1 MLRNAL
7 ILIALVAIVGLP
19 FAFKPK
25 NSLLADADETLV
37 IVTPHN
43 EAIRYEFARGFRD
56 WYKAR
61 TGKIARIDWRTPGGT
76 TEIAHY
82 LASEYQAP
90 FQKYWRGDQ
99 LRMHWT
105 DTVARSFDDAKIK
118 FGTDPSK
125 DTEPQMARRAFL
137 TSNVGIKIDLFF
149 GGGSF
154 DFAQQAAAG
163 RLVDTGFV
171 KAHPEIFNATP
182 DGIPLTL
189 GGEPFRDKDGAWI
202 GTVLSAFGICYNVDG
217 MRRVAER
224 GAQLAEPGNRRD
236 PLQNGGAPPSRWE
249 DLADPACF
257 AQVALADPNQS
268 GSVAKAFEMIIQQQI
283 QQRLVE
289 PLRIWHT
296 EHDTDTLVP
305 PAQSILGVD
314 GSRTATG
321 FKGQIEPP
329 AETVDDA
336 KTRGWEEALR
346 LIQRMGANARYFT
359 DAATKIPIDVSDG
372 DAAIGMAIDFYG
384 RFEGESSRDP
394 QTGKE
399 RMHYL
404 SPVGGTSIGVDP
416 IGMLRGAPHPELARA
431 FMEYVLSVDGQ
442 KLWDFKVGTPG
453 GPEKYALRR
462 SPIRRELYA
471 PEYAQYRSDPDVYPY
486 EEAKSFTYHAEWTE
500 KLFNPIRFVVRV
512 MCIDPHAEARTA
524 WAELIAARFPPEAMR
539 TFEDVSAV
547 SYAEADGRIRET
559 LRNPDKMVEAR
570 LAAELTEH
578 FRAQYRR
585 AGELA
590 REGR

>member
-7 ILIALVAIVGLP
+7 ILLALVAIIALP

-37 IVTPHN
+37 IITPHN

-61 TGKIARIDWRTPGGT
+61 TGKVARIDWRTPGGA
-76 TEIAHY
+76 TEIARY
-82 LASEYQAP
+82 LASEYEAP
-90 FQKYWRGDQ
+90 FEFYWRRKQ
-99 LRMHWT
+99 RMHWS
-105 DTVARSFDDAKIK
+105 DTASRSFDDPKIK
-118 FGTDPSK
+118 IGTDPSK
-125 DTEPQMARRAFL
+125 DTETQMARRAFL
-137 TSNVGIKIDLFF
+137 NSDVGIGIDLFF

-171 KAHPEIFNATP
+171 QAHPEIFNDTP

-189 GGEPFRDKDGAWI
+189 GGEPFRDKNGAWI

-224 GAQLAEPGNRRD
+224 GAQLVEPGKKHD
-236 PLQNGGAPPSRWE
+236 PLQDGGTPPSRWE

-289 PLRIWHT
+289 PLRLWNT
-296 EHDTDTLVP
+296 EHNVDPLVP
-305 PAQSILGVD
+305 PAQTILGID
-314 GSRTATG
+314 GRESATG
-321 FKGQIEPP
+321 FKGEIEP
-329 AETVDDA
+329 AVETLDA
-336 KTRGWEEALR
+336 AKASGWEEAMR
-346 LIQRMGANARYFT
+346 TIQRMGANARYFT

-384 RFEGESSRDP
+384 RFEAESSRDP
-394 QTGKE
+394 RTGNE
-399 RMHYL
+399 RMHYF
-404 SPVGGTSIGVDP
+404 SPLGGTSIGVDP

-431 FMEYVLSVDGQ
+431 FIEYVMSVDGQ
-442 KLWDFKVGTPG
+442 KLWNFKIGTPG

-471 PEYAQYRSDPDVYPY
+471 PEFNQYRSDPDVYPY
-486 EEAKSFTYHAEWTE
+486 EEAKNFTYHGEWTGA
-500 KLFNPIRFVVRV
+500 LFNPIRFVVRV
-512 MCIDPHAEARTA
+512 MCIDPHDEARAA
-524 WAELIAARFPPEAMR
+524 WAEVIAAHFPPEAMR
-539 TFEDVSAV
+539 TFEDVSAL
-547 SYAEADGRIRET
+547 SYAETKGRISET
-559 LRNPDKMVEAR
+559 LRNPDKMAEAR
-570 LAAELTEH
+570 LAAELTGH

-590 REGR
+590 RAGR

>member
-1 MLRNAL
+1 MLRNVL
-7 ILIALVAIVGLP
+7 ILLALAAVVGLP

-25 NSLLADADETLV
+25 NSLLAEADETLV
-37 IVTPHN
+37 VITPHN

-61 TGKIARIDWRTPGGT
+61 TGKVARVDWRTPGGT
-76 TEIAHY
+76 TEIARY
-82 LASEYQAP
+82 LASEYQSP
-90 FQKYWRGDQ
+90 FEFYWRRKE
-99 LRMHWT
+99 RMHWS
-105 DTVARSFDDAKIK
+105 DTTARSFDDGKIK
-118 FGTDPSK
+118 VGPDPSK
-125 DTEPQMARRAFL
+125 DTEQQMARRAFL
-137 TSNVGIKIDLFF
+137 NSDVGIGIDLFF

-163 RLVDTGFV
+163 RLVDSGFV
-171 KAHPEIFNATP
+171 KAHPEIFNDGP

-189 GGEPFRDKDGAWI
+189 GGEPFRDKDGLWI

-224 GAQLAEPGNRRD
+224 GALLAEPGRERD
-236 PLQNGGAPPSRWE
+236 PLQNADAPPSRWE

-283 QQRLVE
+283 QSRLVE

-296 EHDTDTLVP
+296 EHGGDPLVP
-305 PAQSILGVD
+305 PAQTILGVD
-314 GSRTATG
+314 GSSTAAG
-321 FKGQIEPP
+321 FKGEIEPP
-329 AETVDDA
+329 AEAVSDA
-336 KTRGWEEALR
+336 TARGWEEAVR
-346 LIQRMGANARYFT
+346 VIQRMGANARYFT

-394 QTGKE
+394 RTGKE
-399 RMHYL
+399 RMHYF
-404 SPVGGTSIGVDP
+404 SPAGGTSIGVDP
-416 IGMLRGAPHPELARA
+416 IGLLRGAPHPELAKA
-431 FMEYVLSVDGQ
+431 FIEYVLSVDGQ

-471 PEYAQYRSDPDVYPY
+471 PEVAQYRADPDVYPY
-486 EEAKSFTYHAEWTE
+486 EEAKSFTYHPEWTA
-500 KLFNPIRFVVRV
+500 KLFGPIRFVVRV
-512 MCIDPHAEARTA
+512 LCIDPHDAARA
-524 WAELIAARFPPEAMR
+524 GGADLIAARFPPEALR

-547 SYAEADGRIRET
+547 SYAEASGRISET
-559 LRNPDKMVEAR
+559 LRSPDKMAETQ

-578 FRAQYRR
+578 FRAQYRH

-590 REGR
+590 RMGK

>member
-7 ILIALVAIVGLP
+7 ILFVLVAIVALP
-19 FAFKPK
+19 FAFKPR

-90 FQKYWRGDQ
+90 FEFYWR
-99 LRMHWT
+99 RHEKMHWT
-105 DTVARSFDDAKIK
+105 ETAARSYDDPKIK

-137 TSNVGIKIDLFF
+137 TSEVSIGIDLFF

-154 DFAQQAAAG
+154 DFAQQAGAG

-171 KAHPEIFNATP
+171 KAHPEIFNETP

-224 GAQLAEPGNRRD
+224 GAQLVEPGQKSD
-236 PLQNGGAPPSRWE
+236 PLQGDNMLPSRWE

-296 EHDTDTLVP
+296 EHGDDPLLP
-305 PAQSILGVD
+305 PAQPILGVE
-314 GSRTATG
+314 GSRSATE
-321 FKGQIEPP
+321 FKGRIEPP
-329 AETVDDA
+329 TETVDEA
-336 KTRGWEEALR
+336 KTAGWEEALR
-346 LIQRMGANARYFT
+346 TIQRMGANARYFT

-394 QTGKE
+394 LTGRE
-399 RMHYL
+399 RMLYFN
-404 SPVGGTSIGVDP
+404 PVGGTSIGVDP

-442 KLWDFKVGTPG
+442 KLWNFKVGTPG

-471 PEYAQYRSDPDVYPY
+471 PEYVQYRSDPDVYPY
-486 EEAKSFTYHAEWTE
+486 EDAKSFTYHPEWTAA
-500 KLFNPIRFVVRV
+500 LFNPIRFVVRV
-512 MCIDPHAEARTA
+512 MCIDPHDEARRA
-524 WAELIAARFPPEAMR
+524 WGELIAARFPPEAMR
-539 TFEDVSAV
+539 AFEDVSAV
-547 SYAEADGRIRET
+547 SYAETKGQIAET
-559 LRNPDKMVEAR
+559 LRDPNKMAEAR
-570 LAAELTEH
+570 LAAELTER
-578 FRAQYRR
+578 FRAQYRH

-590 REGR
+590 RAGQ